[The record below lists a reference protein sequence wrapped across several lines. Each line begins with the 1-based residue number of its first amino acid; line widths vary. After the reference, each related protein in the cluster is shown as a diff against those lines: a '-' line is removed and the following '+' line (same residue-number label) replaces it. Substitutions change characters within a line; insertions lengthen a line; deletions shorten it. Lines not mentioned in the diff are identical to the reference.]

1 MSTFGNDRYYT
12 SAGDIFSV
20 LRTLQTDRSSINI
33 QFDQSN
39 APFSSMVL
47 DVNLHAREFYLDE
60 FANSQARKW
69 AVSGRPFSLRA
80 SIHGI
85 RVHAKDLIV
94 LESATTRHGQES
106 YRVAFPE
113 RLLYLQRRDAYR
125 AIVPATLNA
134 QIEMM
139 RELPVKTAGSSKE
152 QTDDLDKSAQK
163 PIIETVSARIAD
175 MSATGLALEVD
186 GPLQHEARM
195 MELVSLQ
202 GNLPLIEQ
210 LLQVKAHLV
219 YTRYLTDSDKTI
231 CGMKFS
237 DLPRSQEVLI
247 TRFVTQ
253 LQRESISKK
262 PA

>member
-33 QFDQSN
+33 QFDQSS

-60 FANSQARKW
+60 FASEQARKW
-69 AVSGRPFSLRA
+69 AADGRPFSLRA
-80 SIHGI
+80 SVHGI
-85 RVHAKDLIV
+85 RVHAKDLV
-94 LESATTRHGQES
+94 ALDTMTTRHSQEC

-125 AIVPATLNA
+125 AIVPATLNVQA
-134 QIEMM
+134 SIV
-139 RELPVKTAGSSKE
+139 REHTDAEDEDANKHGKSKKKARE
-152 QTDDLDKSAQK
+152 R
-163 PIIETVSARIAD
+163 INARIVD
-175 MSATGLALEVD
+175 MSATGLALEIE
-186 GPLQHEARM
+186 GRLQREPRM
-195 MELVSLQ
+195 MELVALQ
-202 GNLPLIEQ
+202 ADLPLVEQ
-210 LLQVKAHLV
+210 PLQVNTHLI
-219 YTRYLTDSDKTI
+219 YTRYLQDSDKTI

-237 DLPRSQEVLI
+237 ELPRNQQVII
-247 TRFVTQ
+247 TRFATQ

-262 PA
+262 